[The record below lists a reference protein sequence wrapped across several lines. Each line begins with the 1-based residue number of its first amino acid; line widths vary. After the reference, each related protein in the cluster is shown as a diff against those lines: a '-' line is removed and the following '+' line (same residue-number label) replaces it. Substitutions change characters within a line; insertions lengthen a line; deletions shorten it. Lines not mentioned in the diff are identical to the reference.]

1 MPKRHLEANSKEERI
16 KIRKQMG
23 SLHSLTVQ
31 PATRARYDKALAGFF
46 AYLRSVG
53 QELPREKRL
62 MDGFACDYLEHL
74 WSNGEGRAKAADTLA
89 GLQDTQ
95 PQLKGSLPG
104 AWRLL
109 RTWNSN
115 EIPSRAPPLPVEI
128 LEAMIGYSLFK
139 GEPLFALSLLLGF
152 YGLLRTGEILALTR
166 KQVTVSREGETAILS
181 LGLTKSGKRQ
191 GAAESVT
198 LHLFDAI
205 RRLAVWV
212 QDSQGPLLLCTSAAH
227 WRTQFSRTI
236 EALGFSHLEFRPYS
250 LRRGGATFYF
260 RQHGSFDKLL
270 LHGRWQSTKT
280 ARIYVNEGLA
290 ILAELS
296 PSWTAFARN
305 LRSQYLNSL
314 TKPLPQ
320 LEPMPKGRAGG
331 FGKKLKSKKKRAEK
345 VVFITALIKD
355 VTGLFSRVWPSAWH
369 TVALWLAPTWV
380 WPGGS

>member
-1 MPKRHLEANSKEERI
+1 MPKRHLEGQSKEER
-16 KIRKQMG
+16 KRIRKQLG
-23 SLHSLTVQ
+23 SLQSLTVQ
-31 PATRARYDKALAGFF
+31 PATRVRYDKALAGFF
-46 AYLRSVG
+46 EYLRSVG
-53 QELPREKRL
+53 QALPKEKRL

-74 WSNGEGRAKAADTLA
+74 WSNGEGRARAADTLA

-104 AWRLL
+104 AWRHLH
-109 RTWNSN
+109 TWNSN
-115 EIPSRAPPLPVEI
+115 EIPSRAPPMPVEI
-128 LEAMIGYSLFK
+128 LESMVGYALFK
-139 GEPLFALSLLLGF
+139 GEPHFALSLLLGF

-166 KQVTVSREGETAILS
+166 QQVTVSQQGKTAILS

-198 LHLFDAI
+198 IHLYDAI
-205 RRLAVWV
+205 RRLGAWI
-212 QDSQGPLLLCTSAAH
+212 QCSRGPVHLCPSAAH

-236 EALGFSHLEFRPYS
+236 EALGFSSLEFRPYS

-270 LHGRWQSTKT
+270 IHGRWQSTKT
-280 ARIYVNEGLA
+280 ARIYINEGLA

-314 TKPLPQ
+314 SKPLPQ
-320 LEPMPKGRAGG
+320 LEPTPNGRAGG
-331 FGKKLKSKKKRAEK
+331 LGKKLKSKKKRAEK
-345 VVFITALIKD
+345 GKYHCSKK
-355 VTGLFSRVWPSAWH
+355 GC
-369 TVALWLAPTWV
+369 
-380 WPGGS
+380 G